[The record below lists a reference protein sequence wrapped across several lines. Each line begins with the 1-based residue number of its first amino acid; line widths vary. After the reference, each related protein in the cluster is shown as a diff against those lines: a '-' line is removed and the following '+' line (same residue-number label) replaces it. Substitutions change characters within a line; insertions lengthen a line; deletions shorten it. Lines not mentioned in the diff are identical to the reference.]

1 MTFESL
7 ILSINPQYAKHM
19 KQQTLIETITPRIAS
34 SYLEFNNNNR
44 PLRKAHI
51 RSLAF
56 DMMNGDWQVTHQG
69 IAFDTTGRL
78 IDGQH
83 RLHAIIE
90 AGVPIQML
98 VTRGCS
104 ASSFSILDRGANR
117 SPSDI
122 LGWPKKI
129 TEVIMLAVRIASG
142 TNPTVSRIKLME
154 QSRLVENCQILL
166 HHCQTCR
173 STMSSSG
180 VKLAACVQ
188 MTEQKDHQFVISQY
202 RALISQQYNDMTKC
216 SQSFNRQARD
226 KHMPREELFC
236 RAMFVFDNLE
246 VNRPHIIITEDTIA
260 QKNEILRRIV
270 KNDTSGYIGN
280 EA

>member
-1 MTFESL
+1 M
-7 ILSINPQYAKHM
+7 I
-19 KQQTLIETITPRIAS
+19 
-34 SYLEFNNNNR
+34 
-44 PLRKAHI
+44 
-51 RSLAF
+51 
-56 DMMNGDWQVTHQG
+56 NGDWQLTHQG

-90 AGVPIQML
+90 AGVPVQIL

-117 SPSDI
+117 RPSDI
-122 LGWPKKI
+122 LGWPTKI
-129 TEVIMLAVRIASG
+129 TEVITLAIRIAYG
-142 TNPTVSRIKLME
+142 TNPTLSRIRKME
-154 QSRLVENCQILL
+154 GSSLIKNCQVLL
-166 HHCQTCR
+166 DHCQTCR
-173 STMSSSG
+173 STISTSG

-188 MTEQKDHQFVISQY
+188 MTVQEDPKFVISQY
-202 RALISQQYNDMTKC
+202 KALILEQYNEMTNC

-226 KHMPREELFC
+226 KQMKREELFW
-236 RAMFVFDNLE
+236 RAMFVFDNTE
-246 VNRPHIIITEDTIA
+246 INRPKILITDDIVS

-270 KNDTSGYIGN
+270 KKHIGN

>member
-1 MTFESL
+1 
-7 ILSINPQYAKHM
+7 M
-19 KQQTLIETITPRIAS
+19 KQSTAIETITPRIAS
-34 SYLEFNNNNR
+34 SYLELNHRNR
-44 PLRKAHI
+44 PLRKTHI

-56 DMMNGDWQVTHQG
+56 DMINGDWQVTHQG
-69 IAFDTTGRL
+69 IAFDTNGTL

-83 RLHAIIE
+83 RLYAIIE
-90 AGVPIQML
+90 AGVPIKML

-122 LGWPKKI
+122 LGWPTKI
-129 TEVIMLAVRIASG
+129 TEVITLAIRIAYG
-142 TNPTVSRIKLME
+142 TNPTLSRIRKME
-154 QSRLVENCQILL
+154 GSSLIRNCQVLL
-166 HHCQTCR
+166 DHCQTCR
-173 STMSSSG
+173 STMSTSG

-188 MTEQKDHQFVISQY
+188 MTVQEDPKFVISQY
-202 RALISQQYNDMTKC
+202 KALISEQYNEMTNC

-226 KHMPREELFC
+226 KQMKREELFW
-236 RAMFVFDNLE
+236 RAMFVFDNTE
-246 VNRPHIIITEDTIA
+246 INRPKILITEDIIA

-270 KNDTSGYIGN
+270 KKHIGN